1 MKNYHKVLLFLIGVC
16 IAAIVVI
23 ATGLLDLNP
32 YFIGYIVIFILFL
45 ASCMSMRWI
54 KFVLRVR

>member
-1 MKNYHKVLLFLIGVC
+1 MC
-16 IAAIVVI
+16 IAAILSI

-32 YFIGYIVIFILFL
+32 YFIGYIVLFMLFL
-45 ASCMSMRWI
+45 ASCLSMRWI

>member
-1 MKNYHKVLLFLIGVC
+1 MKNYHRVLLFLIGMC
-16 IAAIVVI
+16 IAAILSI

-32 YFIGYIVIFILFL
+32 YFIGYIVLFMLFL
-45 ASCMSMRWI
+45 ASCLSMRWI